1 MTGVR
6 GAGKTYPVHEHLL
19 NKYFKIEVLKEI
31 KEELRL
37 IAQIISYAT
46 GQGEIK

>member
-1 MTGVR
+1 MIDEN
-6 GAGKTYPVHEHLL
+6 KELL
-19 NKYFKIEVLKEI
+19 EVLKEI

-46 GQGEIK
+46 GQGKIK